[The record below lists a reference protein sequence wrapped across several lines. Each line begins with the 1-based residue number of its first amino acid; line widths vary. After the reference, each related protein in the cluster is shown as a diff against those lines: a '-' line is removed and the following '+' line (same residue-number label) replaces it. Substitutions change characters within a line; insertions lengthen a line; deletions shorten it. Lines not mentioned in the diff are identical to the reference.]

1 MRVGVT
7 VVVRVGV
14 TDVVRVGVT
23 VVVRVTDVVGVLVRV
38 TEGVGNGGYETPKVI
53 TIGRLSKKEVV
64 PDDTTVT
71 AERLFAPFNI
81 NCLPRLSALNAVE
94 PDVLTISKIT

>member
-23 VVVRVTDVVGVLVRV
+23 DFVGVLVRV
-38 TEGVGNGGYETPKVI
+38 TEGVGSGGYETPKVI

-81 NCLPRLSALNAVE
+81 NCLPKLSALNAVE

>member
-23 VVVRVTDVVGVLVRV
+23 DFVGVLVLV
-38 TEGVGNGGYETPKVI
+38 TEGVGIGGYETPKVI

-71 AERLFAPFNI
+71 AVRLFAPFNI
-81 NCLPRLSALNAVE
+81 NCLPKLSALKVVE